1 MSSKKSLNN
10 ILDSLID
17 DDGLKTEVTLTIT
30 DETLV
35 KLIIA
40 FVGSG
45 IAVMMLNHVLKNQ
58 FPNRQLGHLSK
69 EVSTIKKHLIK

>member
-45 IAVMMLNHVLKNQ
+45 IAVMMLNH
-58 FPNRQLGHLSK
+58 G
-69 EVSTIKKHLIK
+69 IY

>member
-58 FPNRQLGHLSK
+58 FPNRQLVHLSK
-69 EVSTIKKHLIK
+69 EVSTIKKHFIK